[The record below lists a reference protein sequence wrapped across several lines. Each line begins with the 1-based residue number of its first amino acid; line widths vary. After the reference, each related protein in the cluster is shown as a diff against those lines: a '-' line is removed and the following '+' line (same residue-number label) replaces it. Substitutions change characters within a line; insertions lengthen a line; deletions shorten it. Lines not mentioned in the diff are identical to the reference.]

1 MDLKKIVEFD
11 KHIKWIS
18 DHKSNPYAMVLDVEN
33 IWYFSEKDNPKDYNF
48 FKLLIQDNA
57 KPFKWGLS
65 KQKTIMIFEH
75 SGFNYF
81 MAPPDIVYKVQ
92 LKIKKKKKR

>member
-1 MDLKKIVEFD
+1 MVYLYIV
-11 KHIKWIS
+11 
-18 DHKSNPYAMVLDVEN
+18 
-33 IWYFSEKDNPKDYNF
+33 YNF